1 MSDMNFME
9 RERNKDRL
17 RRNIIEAGSSAGTE
31 MGAEEE
37 EIVRAAEQSSRKRRL
52 MTILGAVVIL
62 AAIFIM
68 YRYYRDHHLYGD
80 YSVSWTREI
89 PATEG
94 SFTGFERFGDNVLK
108 YTKDGASYINKNG
121 NTVWSI
127 SYEMKSPVCC
137 VNGDY
142 AVIADQQGNDIH
154 ICSLTGETGQA
165 TTNLPIMLASVSA
178 HGVTAAIV
186 EDATS
191 SYVSFF
197 KPDGSTLEWG
207 IKTVLSGNGYLM
219 DVAISPDG
227 TQVMLS
233 DVYLS
238 SGVLGNRIV
247 FYNFSEYGKSYP
259 DRLVGGFDEF
269 GQNLCPRVRFLSDRR
284 AVAFSSGQVAFYS
297 LENVT
302 SPALL
307 AMAEFED
314 EIRGV
319 AWSDRYVAVVTADSG
334 GEYDSRLHVYN
345 ANGSEVSSVGFTFPW
360 QAIDIDRDFV
370 ILRSEDSAKII
381 GVNGKERFTGSF
393 DFSFSRIVRGSGINS
408 LIVTGGDTVREVR
421 LK

>member
-1 MSDMNFME
+1 MSDMNFLE

-17 RRNIIEAGSSAGTE
+17 RRNIIDTDRPAAPAADS
-31 MGAEEE
+31 EEE
-37 EIVRAAEQSSRKRRL
+37 EIVRAAEKSSRKRRR
-52 MTILGAVVIL
+52 MTVLTVLILL
-62 AAIFIM
+62 AAAFIF

-80 YSVSWTREI
+80 YSVTWSREI
-89 PATEG
+89 PTTEG
-94 SFTGFERFGDNVLK
+94 SFTGFARFGDNVLK
-108 YTKDGASYINKNG
+108 YTKDGASYINKSG
-121 NTVWSI
+121 NMVWSI
-127 SYEMKSPVCC
+127 SYEMKAPVCC
-137 VNGDY
+137 VNGEY

-154 ICSLTGETGQA
+154 ICNLTGETGQA
-165 TTNLPIMLASVSA
+165 TTNLPIMRASVSA
-178 HGVTAAIV
+178 HGIVAAIV
-186 EDATS
+186 EDNTS

-238 SGVLGNRIV
+238 SGILGNRIV

-284 AVAFSSGQVAFYS
+284 AVAFSSGQVAFFS

-302 SPALL
+302 SPALS
-307 AMAEFED
+307 AMVEFED

-334 GEYDSRLHVYN
+334 GEHDSRLYVYN
-345 ANGSEVSSVGFTFPW
+345 ANGTEVSSTGFTFPW
-360 QAIDIDRDFV
+360 QAIDVDRDFV
-370 ILRSEDSAKII
+370 ILRSEDSVKII

-393 DFSFSRIVRGSGINS
+393 DFSFSKIVRGSGINS
-408 LIVTGGDTVREVR
+408 LIVTGGDSVREVR

>member
-1 MSDMNFME
+1 MNFLE

-17 RRNIIEAGSSAGTE
+17 RRNIIDTDRPAAPAADS
-31 MGAEEE
+31 EEE
-37 EIVRAAEQSSRKRRL
+37 EIVRAAEKSSRKRRR
-52 MTILGAVVIL
+52 MTVLTVLILL
-62 AAIFIM
+62 AAAFIF

-80 YSVSWTREI
+80 YSVTWSREI
-89 PATEG
+89 PTTEG
-94 SFTGFERFGDNVLK
+94 SFTGFARFGDNVLK
-108 YTKDGASYINKNG
+108 YTKDGASYINKSG
-121 NTVWSI
+121 NMVWSI
-127 SYEMKSPVCC
+127 SYEMKAPVCC
-137 VNGDY
+137 VNGEY

-154 ICSLTGETGQA
+154 ICNLTGETGQA
-165 TTNLPIMLASVSA
+165 TTNLPIMRASVSA
-178 HGVTAAIV
+178 HGIVAAIV
-186 EDATS
+186 EDNTS

-238 SGVLGNRIV
+238 SGILGNRIV

-284 AVAFSSGQVAFYS
+284 AVAFSSGQVAFFS

-302 SPALL
+302 SPALS
-307 AMAEFED
+307 AMVEFED

-334 GEYDSRLHVYN
+334 GEHDSRLYVYN
-345 ANGSEVSSVGFTFPW
+345 ANGTEVSSTGFTFPW
-360 QAIDIDRDFV
+360 QAIDVDRDFV
-370 ILRSEDSAKII
+370 ILRSEDSVKII

-393 DFSFSRIVRGSGINS
+393 DFSFSKIVRGSGINS
-408 LIVTGGDTVREVR
+408 LIVTGGDSVREVR

>member
-1 MSDMNFME
+1 MSDMNFLE

-17 RRNIIEAGSSAGTE
+17 RRNIIDTDRPAAPAADS
-31 MGAEEE
+31 EEE
-37 EIVRAAEQSSRKRRL
+37 EIVRAAEKSSRKRRR
-52 MTILGAVVIL
+52 MTVLTVLILL
-62 AAIFIM
+62 AAAFIF

-80 YSVSWTREI
+80 YSVTWSREI
-89 PATEG
+89 PTTEG
-94 SFTGFERFGDNVLK
+94 SFTGFARFGNNVLK
-108 YTKDGASYINKNG
+108 YTKDGASYINKSG
-121 NTVWSI
+121 NMVWSI
-127 SYEMKSPVCC
+127 SYEMKAPVCC
-137 VNGDY
+137 VNGEY

-154 ICSLTGETGQA
+154 ICNLTGETGQA
-165 TTNLPIMLASVSA
+165 TTNLPIMRASVSA
-178 HGVTAAIV
+178 HGIVAAIV
-186 EDATS
+186 EDNTS

-238 SGVLGNRIV
+238 SGILGNRIV

-284 AVAFSSGQVAFYS
+284 AVAFSSGQVAFFS

-302 SPALL
+302 SPALS
-307 AMAEFED
+307 AMVEFED

-334 GEYDSRLHVYN
+334 GEHDSRLYVYN
-345 ANGSEVSSVGFTFPW
+345 ANGTEVSSTGFTFPW
-360 QAIDIDRDFV
+360 QAIDVDRDFV
-370 ILRSEDSAKII
+370 ILRSEDSVKII

-393 DFSFSRIVRGSGINS
+393 DFSFSKIVRGSGINS
-408 LIVTGGDTVREVR
+408 LIVTGGDSVREVR

>member
-1 MSDMNFME
+1 MSDMNFLE

-17 RRNIIEAGSSAGTE
+17 RRNIIDTDRPATPAADS
-31 MGAEEE
+31 EEE
-37 EIVRAAEQSSRKRRL
+37 EIVRAAEKSSRKRRR
-52 MTILGAVVIL
+52 MTVLTVLILL
-62 AAIFIM
+62 AAAFIF

-80 YSVSWTREI
+80 YSVTWSREI
-89 PATEG
+89 PTTEG
-94 SFTGFERFGDNVLK
+94 SFTGFARFGDNVLK
-108 YTKDGASYINKNG
+108 YTKDGASYINKSG
-121 NTVWSI
+121 NMVWSI
-127 SYEMKSPVCC
+127 SYEMKAPVCC
-137 VNGDY
+137 VNGEY

-154 ICSLTGETGQA
+154 ICNLTGETGQA
-165 TTNLPIMLASVSA
+165 TTNLPIMRASVSA
-178 HGVTAAIV
+178 HGIVAAIV
-186 EDATS
+186 EDNTS

-238 SGVLGNRIV
+238 SGILGNRIV

-284 AVAFSSGQVAFYS
+284 AVAFSSGQVAFFS

-302 SPALL
+302 SPALS
-307 AMAEFED
+307 AMVEFED

-334 GEYDSRLHVYN
+334 GEHDSRLYVYN
-345 ANGSEVSSVGFTFPW
+345 ANGTEVSSTGFTFPW
-360 QAIDIDRDFV
+360 QAIDVDRDFV
-370 ILRSEDSAKII
+370 ILRSEDSVKII

-393 DFSFSRIVRGSGINS
+393 DFSFSKIVRGSGINT
-408 LIVTGGDTVREVR
+408 LIVTGGDSVREVR

>member
-1 MSDMNFME
+1 MSDMSFLE

-17 RRNIIEAGSSAGTE
+17 RRNIIDAGAPERPELST
-31 MGAEEE
+31 EEE
-37 EIVRAAEQSSRKRRL
+37 ELVRAAERGSRRRRL
-52 MTILGAVVIL
+52 MMALAGVLVV
-62 AAIFIM
+62 AALFIV

-80 YSVSWTREI
+80 YSVTWAKEI

-121 NTVWSI
+121 SMVWSV

-154 ICSLTGETGQA
+154 ICSLEGETGQA
-165 TTNLPIMLASVSA
+165 TTNLPIMRASVSA

-186 EDATS
+186 EDSTS

-219 DVAISPDG
+219 DVAVSPDG

-284 AVAFSSGQVAFYS
+284 AVAFSSGKVAFYS

-302 SPALL
+302 SPALS
-307 AMAEFED
+307 AMVELEE

-334 GEYDSRLHVYN
+334 GEYDSRLRVYN
-345 ANGSEVSSVGFTFPW
+345 ANGTEVSSTGFTFAW
-360 QAIDIDRDFV
+360 QGIDVDRDFV
-370 ILRSEDSAKII
+370 ILRNENSCKII
-381 GVNGKERFTGSF
+381 GVNGKERFTGTF
-393 DFSFSRIVRGSGINS
+393 DFSFSKIARGSGIS
-408 LIVTGGDTVREVR
+408 DLIITGGDTVREVR

>member
-1 MSDMNFME
+1 MSDMNFLE

-17 RRNIIEAGSSAGTE
+17 RRNIIDTDRPATPAADS
-31 MGAEEE
+31 EEE
-37 EIVRAAEQSSRKRRL
+37 EIVRAAEKSSRKRRR
-52 MTILGAVVIL
+52 MTVLTVLILL
-62 AAIFIM
+62 AAAFIF

-80 YSVSWTREI
+80 YSVTWSREI
-89 PATEG
+89 PTTEG
-94 SFTGFERFGDNVLK
+94 SFTGFARFGDNVLK
-108 YTKDGASYINKNG
+108 YTKDGASYINKSG
-121 NTVWSI
+121 NMVWSI
-127 SYEMKSPVCC
+127 SYEMKAPVCC
-137 VNGDY
+137 VNGEY

-154 ICSLTGETGQA
+154 ICNLTGETGQA
-165 TTNLPIMLASVSA
+165 TTNLPIMRASVSA
-178 HGVTAAIV
+178 HGIVAAIV
-186 EDATS
+186 EDNTS

-238 SGVLGNRIV
+238 SGILGNRIV

-284 AVAFSSGQVAFYS
+284 AVAFSSGQVAFFS

-302 SPALL
+302 SPALS
-307 AMAEFED
+307 AMVEFED

-334 GEYDSRLHVYN
+334 GEHDSRLYVYN
-345 ANGSEVSSVGFTFPW
+345 ANGTEVSSTGFTFPW
-360 QAIDIDRDFV
+360 QAIDVDRDFV
-370 ILRSEDSAKII
+370 ILRSEDSVKII

-393 DFSFSRIVRGSGINS
+393 DFSFSKIVRGSGINS
-408 LIVTGGDTVREVR
+408 LIVTGGDSVREVR